1 MSMGFTSM
9 GAQYTLRTDIWASQ
23 LQTNLYDDLIAM
35 RWVKHLTEFP
45 DGITFHIPS
54 LGDAE
59 IHDFSEGQA
68 FVFNK
73 FDEGEYTFSFDKYQY
88 SGVSISE
95 KYKRDSFYAQEVMST
110 FVPRMHRAL
119 MEAIE
124 VRIFDRINSAHT
136 TSNANQINGVDH
148 RWVASG
154 TGLNGGR
161 ILTFADFAKA
171 RLALVKANVPLRGNL
186 IAVVDP
192 VSAYTLETQ
201 ANVVNL
207 MTPNPQ
213 YQSIVSDSITNGM
226 HFRFNIFGFDV
237 YESNYLPR
245 PTANETINTVSTTS
259 PVVNFFFSGAGG
271 DIAPVIGGFR
281 QMPTVQSA
289 FRMELQET
297 QFAMVCEYGFQP
309 YRKENIVC
317 VLSDTNVVA

>member
-1 MSMGFTSM
+1 MSSGFTSM
-9 GAQYTLRTDIWASQ
+9 GAQYTLRTDIWQSQ

-45 DGITFHIPS
+45 DGTTFHIPS

-59 IHDFSEGQA
+59 VHDYSEGQA
-68 FVFNK
+68 LQFNK

-95 KYKRDSFYAQEVMST
+95 KYKRDSFYAQEVMAAFT
-110 FVPRMHRAL
+110 PRMHRAL

-124 VRIFDRINSAHT
+124 VRIFNRINSAHT
-136 TSNANQINGVDH
+136 ASNANQINGTDH
-148 RWVASG
+148 RWIGSG
-154 TGLNGGR
+154 TAPNSGR
-161 ILTFADFAKA
+161 ILSFHDFAKA
-171 RLALVKANVPLRGNL
+171 RLSLVRANVPLRGNL

-192 VSAYTLETQ
+192 VTAYSLETQ

-245 PTANETINTVSTTS
+245 SQNETINSISTTS
-259 PVVNFFFSGAGG
+259 GVANFFFSGAGG

-289 FRMELQET
+289 YRMELQET
-297 QFAMVCEYGFQP
+297 QFATICEYGFQP
-309 YRKENIVC
+309 YRKENIIT
-317 VLSDTNVVA
+317 VLSDLDVVA